1 MFFASVYLTG
11 IIFSGDA
18 LTFKRCLFH
27 RSCFFSYE
35 PNNPK
40 DPSNQVKH
48 FGKYSHQN
56 VIFFKSHR
64 TVNSLPE
71 TLEITLKVLLVKLYC
86 VLLLQLALT
95 CSKSIME
102 TPKSIDVFLLT
113 LL

>member
-11 IIFSGDA
+11 IIFHYFSEDA

-27 RSCFFSYE
+27 RSRFFSYE

-71 TLEITLKVLLVKLYC
+71 ALEITLKVILVKLYC
-86 VLLLQLALT
+86 VLLLQLAFT

-102 TPKSIDVFLLT
+102 TPE
-113 LL
+113 